1 MPRVNIN
8 VVLVSFFS
16 SQSTCTI
23 MKLAQFISISSWFV
37 NSNFSDSLLHTLEH
51 HGE

>member
-8 VVLVSFFS
+8 VVLVSFF

-51 HGE
+51 HSE